1 MAELDFEMKLDRMF
15 HEPPVFPDAEA
26 FARLVEMRLDRGWSV
41 RQLSIGAAGLVAGLV
56 GVAQLLNSGFL
67 VNINAEAKQQ
77 TAALTGGL
85 DTLLKAGGNLS
96 TLPFGGEVMWM
107 AAALGV
113 MALAFAVTRAVE
125 EFQ

>member
-26 FARLVEMRLDRGWSV
+26 FARLLELRLDRGWSL
-41 RQLSIGAAGLVAGLV
+41 RQVGIGAAGLIAGLI
-56 GVAQLLNSGFL
+56 GVFQLLNSGFL
-67 VNINAEAKQQ
+67 VNVSAETERQ
-77 TAALTGGL
+77 TAALTGGV
-85 DTLLKAGGNLS
+85 DGLLKAGGNLAS
-96 TLPFGGEVMWM
+96 LPFGGEVMWM